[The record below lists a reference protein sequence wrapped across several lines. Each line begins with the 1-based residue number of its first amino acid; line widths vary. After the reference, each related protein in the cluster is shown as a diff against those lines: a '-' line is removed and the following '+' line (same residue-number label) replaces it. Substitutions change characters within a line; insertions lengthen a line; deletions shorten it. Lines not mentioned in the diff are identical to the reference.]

1 MLIGEKNMKIKYP
14 ILLFLLTS
22 LVNLL
27 SAEDTAVFNI
37 ESQDVLKLQIK
48 IESERAI
55 QVRVFFSSLEKLKEF

>member
-1 MLIGEKNMKIKYP
+1 MKIKYP

-37 ESQDVLKLQIK
+37 ESQDVLKLQII